1 MPILYGLIGI
11 GLLPIRLGLSVD
23 MSQQPKVLLTLQILF
38 VRFHWQPRWNPKWG
52 TQGLNWLLQGRSRV
66 IPPIGQT
73 LKILKSHLRFEN
85 FRVQVRVGL
94 RDAAQTAL
102 LAAGLYTA
110 LQLLGNGLV
119 KPEGRARVRVMP
131 DYRQP
136 CFVLNGDMAISARV
150 GLLAHAGAMILIQF
164 VQETLRKKQTPRLPA
179 AQREG

>member
-23 MSQQPKVLLTLQILF
+23 MSQQSKVLLTLQILF
-38 VRFHWQPRWNPKWG
+38 VKFHWPLRWNPKWS
-52 TQGLNWLLQGRSRV
+52 TQGLSWLLQGRNRAM
-66 IPPIGQT
+66 PPIGQT
-73 LKILKSHLRFEN
+73 LKILKNHLRFEN
-85 FRVQVRVGL
+85 LCVQARVGL

-110 LQLLGNGLV
+110 LQLLGYGLV
-119 KPEGRARVRVMP
+119 KPEGKVRVRVVP

-136 CFVLNGDMAISARV
+136 CFVLNGDMHISARV
-150 GLLAHAGAMILIQF
+150 GLLAHAGALILIQLI
-164 VQETLRKKQTPRLPA
+164 QETLRKKQTLRLPM